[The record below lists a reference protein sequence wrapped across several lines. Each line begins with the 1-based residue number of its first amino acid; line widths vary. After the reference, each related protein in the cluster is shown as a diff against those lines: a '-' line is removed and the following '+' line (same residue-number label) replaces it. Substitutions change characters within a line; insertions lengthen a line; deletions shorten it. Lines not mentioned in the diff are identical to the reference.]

1 MNTVNNSRRKRWLA
15 AGFFLA
21 ILLLTIGPL
30 TLLRSPAPAGY
41 VNDIAVCEPEY
52 NPGPAGIAQAE
63 KNESYLEESDSLIQ
77 LLANSDDSDVSI
89 FNSMGGL
96 LTYDLNLARFWMDAI
111 VESGEQG
118 AVSATVAE
126 ARRRSSDSSYQPCVI
141 R

>member
-1 MNTVNNSRRKRWLA
+1 LNTVNNYRRKRWLA

-96 LTYDLNLARFWMDAI
+96 LTYDLNLVSRAPYRQQWPKREGVRVILLTNLVRFIDA
-111 VESGEQG
+111 
-118 AVSATVAE
+118 
-126 ARRRSSDSSYQPCVI
+126 
-141 R
+141 